1 VNLPVNAICKEV
13 GMNYRAKLS
22 VIFLVLLAIWLVA
35 CKGGSVAFE
44 NKEWVLES
52 YGEPENAQSVI
63 EGSEITA
70 TFNST
75 EHEVSGSA
83 GCNSY
88 FGDYEVDGSSLSI
101 PLVGNT
107 EMYCLEPEG
116 VMDQEEQYLGSL
128 GLAESYEIED
138 GRLRITCSD
147 GTVLV
152 FISN

>member
-1 VNLPVNAICKEV
+1 
-13 GMNYRAKLS
+13 MNYRAGLS
-22 VIFLVLLAIWLVA
+22 ILFLVLLAIGLVA
-35 CKGGSVAFE
+35 CKGGATAFE
-44 NKEWVLES
+44 NREWVLES
-52 YGEPENAQSVI
+52 YGEPGNVQSVI

-70 TFNST
+70 NFNSSK
-75 EHEVSGSA
+75 HEVGGSA

-128 GLAESYEIED
+128 RLAESYKIED
-138 GRLRITCSD
+138 GKLRITCSD
-147 GTVLV
+147 GSVLV
-152 FISN
+152 FVSD